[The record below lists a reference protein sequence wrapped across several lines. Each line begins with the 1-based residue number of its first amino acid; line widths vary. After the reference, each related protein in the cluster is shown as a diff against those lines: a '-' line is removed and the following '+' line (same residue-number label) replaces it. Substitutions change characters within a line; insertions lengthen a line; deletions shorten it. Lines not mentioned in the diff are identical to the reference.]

1 MQYLSSVALTN
12 HPNLKMPSLNNIQPV
27 NKKQEDKPKMDKQ
40 LLNKALGLEEN
51 ADFTV
56 VLNTIMNLREQ
67 KADLNNFVPKADY
80 EVVLNSKNELE
91 AKLKEIEIKHLQAEA
106 SAMIDS
112 AIKNGQIAEN
122 SRNFYLDLC
131 MQKDELEKVKQ
142 HLNSKPK
149 LSETVLGN
157 QSNKIPQTHSLTAE
171 EIQVGKKMGHS
182 IEELTKAKNINSKE
196 GHASRLSDY

>member
-1 MQYLSSVALTN
+1 
-12 HPNLKMPSLNNIQPV
+12 MPSLNNIQPV

-67 KADLNNFVPKADY
+67 KVDLNNFVPKADY

-157 QSNKIPQTHSLTAE
+157 KSTAIPQTHSLTAE

-182 IEELTKAKNINSKE
+182 IEELTKAKNINSNE
-196 GHASRLSDY
+196 GEL